1 MSAADE
7 FEHIT
12 TAAAVQA
19 YRDTKPIF
27 DGLLK
32 EVRELSKKKP
42 EATISPGKVKMIN
55 RVLDDLLTFLKDQ
68 PAGKYLDLLESDA
81 LPQMS
86 DALLTMVQFDSA
98 LDSFRSRF
106 FKHIHGES
114 FWITQEQIK
123 EWDDADAEIEADE
136 EDEEEAVE
144 DEEEADDEE
153 DEADDDDDDH
163 QR

>member
-1 MSAADE
+1 MSNADE

-12 TAAAVQA
+12 TQAAVQT
-19 YRDTKPIF
+19 YTDTKPIF

-42 EATISPGKVKMIN
+42 EASISLSKVKMIN
-55 RVLDDLLTFLKDQ
+55 RVLDDLLTILKDQ
-68 PAGKYLDLLESDA
+68 PAGKYLDPLDSDA
-81 LPQMS
+81 LPQIS

-106 FKHIHGES
+106 HRYISGEH

-123 EWDDADAEIEADE
+123 EWDDADAE
-136 EDEEEAVE
+136 V
-144 DEEEADDEE
+144 
-153 DEADDDDDDH
+153 EADDDDDDDDDDEDDEDDESEDDEDDDDEEK
-163 QR
+163 